1 VLLPLLA
8 ALLVASAPQQPES
21 IVPPP
26 PREPLPRPVAN
37 APLTQVNDNRTAAG
51 ALANGTLTL
60 SLDVVEAAY
69 QAEGPTDPVVRA
81 FAFAEPGKAPVV
93 PGPLVRAPLGT
104 LVRLTVRNRTDSA
117 LVLGGMRRKLP
128 AGRDTVHLAAGA
140 TREIAFQL
148 DVAGNYFYWAA
159 LKGLSSYAD
168 RFWLDSQ
175 LTGALIVDA
184 PGTDPRPNERVWV
197 ITEWFQEVAS
207 TQTFESVLTFNGKA

>member
-8 ALLVASAPQQPES
+8 ALLVASAPQQQES

-148 DVAGNYFYWAA
+148 DVAGESFYWAA
-159 LKGLSSYAD
+159 AKGLS
-168 RFWLDSQ
+168 
-175 LTGALIVDA
+175 
-184 PGTDPRPNERVWV
+184 N
-197 ITEWFQEVAS
+197 
-207 TQTFESVLTFNGKA
+207 